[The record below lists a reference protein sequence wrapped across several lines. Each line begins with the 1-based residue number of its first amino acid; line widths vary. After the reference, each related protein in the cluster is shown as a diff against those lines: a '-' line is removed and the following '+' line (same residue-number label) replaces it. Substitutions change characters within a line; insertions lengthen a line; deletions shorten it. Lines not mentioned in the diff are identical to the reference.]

1 MRYVSCAVEGGG
13 GVLTECDGCCLF
25 DQYIRSHLS
34 KLLPYSSLSIS
45 QEKVCIFF
53 YVKSV
58 EKMVIRYDIGYDD
71 PAIIAFGLRANRV
84 DPDDPAII
92 AFSRMWIFSNENRV
106 NVNAEDSEE
115 ESMEDMALLASM
127 SEEDIELSLLRRIE
141 PFVFCQYCGQYPA
154 DFKCYDCYRMNYC
167 SVECADSDYQDHAE
181 DCARLQLSRSD
192 LFCRG

>member
-1 MRYVSCAVEGGG
+1 
-13 GVLTECDGCCLF
+13 
-25 DQYIRSHLS
+25 
-34 KLLPYSSLSIS
+34 
-45 QEKVCIFF
+45 
-53 YVKSV
+53 
-58 EKMVIRYDIGYDD
+58 MVIRYDIGYED

-84 DPDDPAII
+84 DLDDPAII
-92 AFSRMWIFSNENRV
+92 AFSRTWMFGTSNSANENRV
-106 NVNAEDSEE
+106 NVNEEDSAE
-115 ESMEDMALLASM
+115 ESVEDMALLASM

-167 SVECADSDYQDHAE
+167 CVECAECDYQDHAE

>member
-1 MRYVSCAVEGGG
+1 
-13 GVLTECDGCCLF
+13 
-25 DQYIRSHLS
+25 
-34 KLLPYSSLSIS
+34 
-45 QEKVCIFF
+45 
-53 YVKSV
+53 
-58 EKMVIRYDIGYDD
+58 MVIRHDIGYED

-84 DPDDPAII
+84 DLDDPAIV
-92 AFSRMWIFSNENRV
+92 AFSRMWMFGTFNSATENRV
-106 NVNAEDSEE
+106 NVNEEDSAE
-115 ESMEDMALLASM
+115 ESVEDMALLASM

-192 LFCRG
+192 LFCQG